1 MDNIIFAQYIAQ
13 YTKNKHIIMGLPY
26 DVLVAKTRDLVC
38 RLSLSKCEMGLCGSF
53 CVEQLRDK
61 EKEAK

>member
-1 MDNIIFAQYIAQ
+1 MDNIIFAQ

-61 EKEAK
+61 EKEVSPL

>member
-1 MDNIIFAQYIAQ
+1 MDNIIFAQ

-26 DVLVAKTRDLVC
+26 DVLVSGQSICAGL
-38 RLSLSKCEMGLCGSF
+38 LSLSKCEMGLCGSF

-61 EKEAK
+61 EKEVK

>member
-1 MDNIIFAQYIAQ
+1 
-13 YTKNKHIIMGLPY
+13 MGLPY

-61 EKEAK
+61 EKEVK

>member
-1 MDNIIFAQYIAQ
+1 MDNIIFAQ

-26 DVLVAKTRDLVC
+26 DVLVAK
-38 RLSLSKCEMGLCGSF
+38 SKCEMGLCGSF

-61 EKEAK
+61 EKEVK